1 MESPS
6 LSSGVLLSPS
16 YGVPPPTG
24 AALGTTPTTM
34 ESNEQASAAGEHIQ
48 HGESTSHLEA
58 PLNAVSSSSSP
69 LNGNNGSLPA
79 GSSSS
84 TSAQA
89 PAAAAA
95 STATTV
101 AGSAKKKK
109 EGAGGPPKSKA
120 YANPLASR
128 ADEIKYRT
136 KYKQLRGK
144 VKEIEEENAKMQA
157 KILKTKRQIQ
167 RLRLERSI
175 LYDRFQE
182 AKNAGTLEHT
192 SIPVSSLQPQLSSIP
207 YGSSLNGSTSMHHR
221 PPPQHPPHLMHP
233 QDLSPSTA
241 FHPPYHQSLS
251 QGYHPSQFITH
262 PGLMHDGS
270 DTMMMNALHHDMQ
283 GVDPTMSMPL

>member
-1 MESPS
+1 MTAEVASQFASHVYYLSSNNHKQEEAVAKLLCRHKAVLYTAGLSSVKAPVLFAVPCCNSKRSGSQAYEDEAGKPEQGCKKGGRVEQARAQQIASFCNCRTMESPS

-109 EGAGGPPKSKA
+109 EC
-120 YANPLASR
+120 
-128 ADEIKYRT
+128 
-136 KYKQLRGK
+136 
-144 VKEIEEENAKMQA
+144 V
-157 KILKTKRQIQ
+157 
-167 RLRLERSI
+167 
-175 LYDRFQE
+175 
-182 AKNAGTLEHT
+182 
-192 SIPVSSLQPQLSSIP
+192 
-207 YGSSLNGSTSMHHR
+207 
-221 PPPQHPPHLMHP
+221 
-233 QDLSPSTA
+233 
-241 FHPPYHQSLS
+241 
-251 QGYHPSQFITH
+251 
-262 PGLMHDGS
+262 
-270 DTMMMNALHHDMQ
+270 
-283 GVDPTMSMPL
+283 